1 MTSEENE
8 PGVRITIGVIYKEVL
23 RVSSMVERIDGRGE
37 RSAEQIAELQAI
49 IAALEA
55 RVRVLENYRW
65 QSIGAFGIILLV
77 AGWGFTWALS
87 SVT

>member
-1 MTSEENE
+1 VTSEEHE
-8 PGVRITIGVIYKEVL
+8 PGVRVTIGVMYREIQSQGDIL
-23 RVSSMVERIDGRGE
+23 LRIDGRGE
-37 RSAEQIAELQAI
+37 RSEEKIAELQAI

-77 AGWGFTWALS
+77 AGWGFTWAVS

>member
-1 MTSEENE
+1 
-8 PGVRITIGVIYKEVL
+8 
-23 RVSSMVERIDGRGE
+23 
-37 RSAEQIAELQAI
+37 
-49 IAALEA
+49 
-55 RVRVLENYRW
+55 VRVLENYRW